1 MGNLG
6 NILAEHHAI
15 VLFFILMVYMGIG
28 DFLSSKTKALVP
40 SILVYALLLLF
51 TSWAGLIPPNIV
63 DLAGVSS
70 TLLSVL
76 MLIMVLNMGTSLNIK
91 DIVGNW
97 RVAVVGIAALAG
109 VAIFVLFIGSQ
120 FFDWKMA
127 VISAP
132 AVGGGIVAA
141 MEMKNAAEATGSG
154 ELATMAVLI
163 LTLHSFP
170 AFVSVPTILKR
181 IMKRELSLVD
191 IKEWKA
197 NKKEKKGE
205 VSEKC
210 IVPEKYQTPS
220 IILMQLAFVG
230 VLSYLS
236 FLLTGLFMGQYAIST
251 TIFALIYSVFFTEI
265 GFLPRNALNKAGANG
280 LVLTL
285 VIVGAMASLAASDQ
299 NQVISM
305 IVPIVSLILI
315 GVLGI
320 FVMSVIIGKLFFK
333 FPWDLSF
340 VIGLNSLLGFP
351 INYMITSETIKAASD
366 DEDEQ
371 EYLNEKIMPIMLVA
385 GFTTITIGSVF
396 LAGILKNFL

>member
-6 NILAEHHAI
+6 NILAEHNAI
-15 VLFFILMVYMGIG
+15 VLFFILMVYMGLG

-40 SILVYALLLLF
+40 SILVFALLLLF
-51 TSWAGLIPPNIV
+51 SSWAGLIPPNIV

-70 TLLSVL
+70 TLMSVL
-76 MLIMVLNMGTSLNIK
+76 MMIMVLNMGTSLNIK
-91 DIVGNW
+91 DIIGNW
-97 RVAVVGIAALAG
+97 RVAVVGIAALIG
-109 VAIFVLFIGSQ
+109 VAVFVLFIGSQ
-120 FFDWKMA
+120 FFEWKMA

-141 MEMKNAAEATGSG
+141 MEMKNAAEATGSA

-170 AFVSVPTILKR
+170 AFVSVPTLLKR
-181 IMKRELSLVD
+181 IMKRELSIAD
-191 IKEWKA
+191 IKTWKA
-197 NKKEKKGE
+197 NKVEAKSEIKEK
-205 VSEKC
+205 SF
-210 IVPEKYQTPS
+210 IPEKYQTPA
-220 IILMQLAFVG
+220 IILMQLSFVG

-236 FLLTGLFMGQYAIST
+236 YLITGVFMGQYAIST
-251 TIFALIYSVFFTEI
+251 TIFALIYSVILTEL
-265 GFLPRNALNKAGANG
+265 GFLPRNALSKANCDG

-285 VIVGAMASLAASDQ
+285 VIVGAMASLAASNQ
-299 NQVISM
+299 SQVISM
-305 IVPIVSLILI
+305 IIPIVGLILI
-315 GVLGI
+315 GVVGI
-320 FVMSVIIGKLFFK
+320 FFMSVIIGKLFFK

-366 DEDEQ
+366 DKDEQ

-385 GFTTITIGSVF
+385 GFTT
-396 LAGILKNFL
+396 